1 MWKNPVE
8 RDRPQMTIW
17 RMHIACWM
25 FKATN
30 AHSEYVLTTY
40 CLSTVTID
48 AQTRPSV
55 TLYVHCL
62 SCSVVPHPIDKQPS
76 FAPI

>member
-1 MWKNPVE
+1 MFQTSVVVEIKTHVVCSITFFLENHVVYEIMWKNIVE

-30 AHSEYVLTTY
+30 AHSKYVITTY
-40 CLSTVTID
+40 CLSTVPID
-48 AQTRPSV
+48 A
-55 TLYVHCL
+55 
-62 SCSVVPHPIDKQPS
+62 
-76 FAPI
+76 